1 MVKRSLGQIIV
12 FFVAIFGTFGRSVT
26 NLRGTFVENVKKVQ
40 NQPALIHS
48 TSTPYRVQNW
58 HPARSMIHPAEQNLI
73 VEGSQELKGQSE
85 KFKNQSLQILC
96 MSLKIAYNNGLSK
109 NLASFLH
116 RNLILSVN
124 TCWAKNMTEGIF

>member
-1 MVKRSLGQIIV
+1 
-12 FFVAIFGTFGRSVT
+12 
-26 NLRGTFVENVKKVQ
+26 
-40 NQPALIHS
+40 
-48 TSTPYRVQNW
+48 
-58 HPARSMIHPAEQNLI
+58 MIHPAEQNLI